1 MRIPPKTPQ
10 SIARAAAIATSTTPS
25 PPMSSVTSAELSG
38 GGSRKRPPPDPTHV
52 HHRGA
57 SQKPRPTSASAG
69 VQDRPTSLRSSIHQS
84 EASNKAKVCK
94 RSPVEKSQSGQI
106 NTSPAMQP
114 QPGLTTEVKAEI
126 EDVAPD
132 SIRGGNGEGPPPH
145 TTGIRGTIDSP
156 SIQEELR
163 TINGAR
169 LDHKT
174 KKEADLSNQQTC
186 SIDANFLQQVAVAFK
201 EVKANQEEST
211 TLVKETISLN
221 PSLEPTFLA
230 IQEKHGDITKD
241 CPLESGQMLSSV
253 LAVICKVVQELQKKH
268 LTDVDC
274 NLLNSYYLVVKDAE
288 KMKVNVNWLRAR
300 LDEIKD
306 AVNSIVETKN
316 LNDEKNRLAELIE
329 NEKRN
334 LVFMKT
340 EWENLKVEIAT
351 KESQLNVET
360 LVNQELSGMI
370 SNRALE
376 IQQLQNMPLM
386 EAFQ

>member
-10 SIARAAAIATSTTPS
+10 SISRAAAIATSTTPLS
-25 PPMSSVTSAELSG
+25 PPMSSVTSAEFSG
-38 GGSRKRPPPDPTHV
+38 CGSRKRPPPDPTHV
-52 HHRGA
+52 HHRGS
-57 SQKPRPTSASAG
+57 SQKQRPTSALAG
-69 VQDRPTSLRSSIHQS
+69 VQDRATSFRPSINQS
-84 EASNKAKVCK
+84 EASTKAKVCK

-114 QPGLTTEVKAEI
+114 QPGLKTELKAEI
-126 EDVAPD
+126 EDVTPD
-132 SIRGGNGEGPPPH
+132 SIQGGNGEGPPPH

-156 SIQEELR
+156 SIQELC
-163 TINGAR
+163 TTNGAR

-174 KKEADLSNQQTC
+174 KKEADLSNQPTC

-211 TLVKETISLN
+211 RLVKETVSLN

-230 IQEKHGDITKD
+230 IREKHGDITKD

-253 LAVICKVVQELQKKH
+253 LEVICKVVQELQKKR
-268 LTDVDC
+268 LTDVDR
-274 NLLNSYYLVVKDAE
+274 NVLNSYYLVVKDAE

-329 NEKRN
+329 NEKRD

-340 EWENLKVEIAT
+340 ELEKLKVEIAT

-360 LVNQELSGMI
+360 LVNQELSSMI

>member
-1 MRIPPKTPQ
+1 M
-10 SIARAAAIATSTTPS
+10 
-25 PPMSSVTSAELSG
+25 
-38 GGSRKRPPPDPTHV
+38 
-52 HHRGA
+52 
-57 SQKPRPTSASAG
+57 
-69 VQDRPTSLRSSIHQS
+69 
-84 EASNKAKVCK
+84 
-94 RSPVEKSQSGQI
+94 EKSQSGQI

-132 SIRGGNGEGPPPH
+132 SIQGGNGEGPPPR
-145 TTGIRGTIDSP
+145 TTGIQGTIVSP

-163 TINGAR
+163 TTNGAQ

-174 KKEADLSNQQTC
+174 KKEADLSNQPTC
-186 SIDANFLQQVAVAFK
+186 SIDVNFLQQVVVAFK

-230 IQEKHGDITKD
+230 IREKHGDITKD

-253 LAVICKVVQELQKKH
+253 LAVICKVVQELQKKR
-268 LTDVDC
+268 LTDVDR
-274 NLLNSYYLVVKDAE
+274 NVLNSYYLVVKDAE

-340 EWENLKVEIAT
+340 ELENLKVEIAT

-360 LVNQELSGMI
+360 LVNQELSSMI